1 MTHFL
6 LSFLLLLIATLS
18 FSQNSIQK
26 AINSLKNDP
35 SLQHATISFLI
46 KDIDNDTVI
55 ASLNQATSL
64 VPASTMKIFSTA
76 TALEMLSSFHRFK
89 TYLQYDGYIDSNCT
103 LHGNIYIKGG
113 GDPTLGSRYLK
124 NNLLIEKWSD
134 AVANLGIN
142 KIEGKIIGDASY
154 FSYEYVPSTWS
165 WSDMGNYY
173 GTGISGLSI
182 HDNTTHF
189 YFDSGANKGDSTVVE
204 CYKPYTPDMK
214 VRNKVKSWTTK
225 KDLAYIYGAPY
236 DGLRTIKG
244 RIPLAKTNFDV
255 KGSMHEPAYTAA
267 FELESLLWKNGIEVS
282 MPSTT
287 TRRLENLGLLEK
299 TKRMTFDTVQ
309 SPSISKIIYWTNL
322 YSNNLFAEH
331 LLRHIGVFKYKDGS
345 VFSSTLAIS
354 NYWKKKGLLQS
365 GFYIS
370 DGSGL
375 SRFDAVSSENLVE
388 VLTYMKKESKYS
400 KTFYSSLPIAGKT
413 GTLRTIGKKTKIQG
427 NLRAK
432 SGTMTRIKSY
442 AGYVTSASGKN
453 LCFAI
458 IVNNHTCNGLQI
470 KKKLEKVMV
479 SMGNYEN

>member
-1 MTHFL
+1 MFKFL
-6 LSFLLLLIATLS
+6 FSFILIISCYLTSA
-18 FSQNSIQK
+18 QNTIQN
-26 AINSLKNDP
+26 AIDALKNDP
-35 SLQHATISFLI
+35 SLKHATISFLV
-46 KDIDNDTVI
+46 KDIDNDTII
-55 ASLNQATSL
+55 ASLNQETSL

-76 TALEMLSSFHRFK
+76 TALQMLSSFHRFE

-103 LHGNIYIKGG
+103 LHGDIYIKGG
-113 GDPTLGSRYLK
+113 GDPTLGGRYLK
-124 NNLLIEKWSD
+124 NNLLIEKWSQ
-134 AVANLGIN
+134 AIANLGIN
-142 KIEGKIIGDASY
+142 KIEGRIIGDASY

-189 YFDSGANKGDSTVVE
+189 YFDSGINKGDSTVVE
-204 CYKPYTPDMK
+204 CYEPYTPDME

-244 RIPLAKTNFDV
+244 RIPLNKTKFDV
-255 KGSMHEPAYTAA
+255 RGSMHEPAYTAS
-267 FELESLLWKNGIEVS
+267 FELESLLWENGIEVTQ
-282 MPSTT
+282 PSTT
-287 TRRLENLGLLEK
+287 TRRLENNNQLIK
-299 TKRMTFDTVQ
+299 TKRTTFDTIK

-331 LLRHIGVFKYKDGS
+331 LLRHIGVSKYKDGS

-354 NYWKKKGLLQS
+354 NYWKNKGLLKT

-375 SRFDAVSSENLVE
+375 SRFNAVSAQHLVS
-388 VLTYMKKESKYS
+388 VLTYMKKKSKYS

-413 GTLRTIGKKTKIQG
+413 GTLRTIGRNTKIQG
-427 NLRAK
+427 NMRAK

-442 AGYVTSASGKN
+442 AGYVKSASGKN

-458 IVNNHTCNGLQI
+458 IVNNHTCSGIQI

-479 SMGNYEN
+479 SMGKYY